1 MSRQLR
7 AITLLFRGSEPNSE
21 TIAALSDIIGMSC
34 QTTGIEFFT
43 YDSKDL
49 ADSLIQSHKATY
61 VDSGKHELNAEE
73 QAVVFIG
80 TKFEKALKQEPYEPM
95 MFAAPLFESISKAH
109 RNPNTTA
116 SKSLMNALFI
126 LSQEDLNI
134 SASLLEKYHLDAE
147 KIKTIKRVYNL
158 VVNG

>member
-1 MSRQLR
+1 MSNRQR
-7 AITLLFRGSEPNSE
+7 AIVFLFQGAEPSHQ
-21 TIAALSDIIGMSC
+21 TIADAL
-34 QTTGIEFFT
+34 EFLCAKCDAHQETMECFV
-43 YDSKDL
+43 YGPEDL
-49 ADSLIQSHKATY
+49 AGSLVHAKQEKDA
-61 VDSGKHELNAEE
+61 LNAEE
-73 QAVVFIG
+73 QAAVFIG

-116 SKSLMNALFI
+116 SRSLMNALFI